1 MSKDT
6 QTAKGTME
14 EEKSLEE
21 QEKASTITL
30 NLTMDKRIDLALT
43 LVFIAVGVFMISEAR
58 GFRSGKQPDWF
69 TSRGIPILT
78 GGLLIIEG
86 VVLAVM
92 RLWTWSQIPGHLV
105 PEEGQEDEK
114 GYPASWVPCISV
126 ILLSFAWEF
135 LLDSLG
141 VLIVTPLYLILCLR
155 IMGERSWVMLIVF
168 SIIFTLANWILFGPL
183 LAIRFPLGPL
193 ENLIYALGLG

>member
-1 MSKDT
+1 MST
-6 QTAKGTME
+6 NSQTAEGTIDHA
-14 EEKSLEE
+14 KSLEE
-21 QEKASTITL
+21 QEKTSPTVLI
-30 NLTMDKRIDLALT
+30 LTMDKRVDLALT
-43 LVFIAVGVFMISEAR
+43 LVFIAVGVFMIIEAR

-69 TSRGIPILT
+69 TSRGVPILT

-86 VVLAVM
+86 IVLAVM
-92 RLWTWSQIPGHLV
+92 RLWTWSQIPGHFV

-135 LLDSLG
+135 FLDSLG
-141 VLIVTPLYLILCLR
+141 ILIVTPLYLIICLR

-193 ENLIYALGLG
+193 QNLVYALGLG